1 MVIYPP
7 KARDTVRALH
17 TKFGVSFATPWLRR
31 GTNLKMLTTSLRPL
45 FVGAHQ
51 IALFH
56 STHSTAY
63 IYIPIAASSC
73 SRVSSFSWR
82 PSSLPLTHARAF
94 ATSLP
99 TSSYSARVDC
109 LPLGALM
116 KTKEPS
122 EHPRFPLLSG
132 RVVESSVFLCSFC
145 DIPILCIYRYR
156 FWIF

>member
-99 TSSYSARVDC
+99 TSSYSSRARG
-109 LPLGALM
+109 LPAFGSPNENERA
-116 KTKEPS
+116 KRAST
-122 EHPRFPLLSG
+122 LSSFERARC
-132 RVVESSVFLCSFC
+132 RVQCIFMF
-145 DIPILCIYRYR
+145 IL
-156 FWIF
+156 